1 MKLIEALI
9 KHYWFP
15 LLLLPLLIPLYYLNS
30 FDPTLAKEL
39 LLRKTTIALYSLL
52 LSYIIRRLILGY
64 IDWQGAYKYV
74 YAIVIHII
82 IALAIIFG

>member
-1 MKLIEALI
+1 MRLIEALI
-9 KHYWFP
+9 KHYWFS
-15 LLLLPLLIPLYYLNS
+15 LLLLPVLAPLYYLNS

-52 LSYIIRRLILGY
+52 LAYIIRRLIIGY
-64 IDWQGAYKYV
+64 VSWQGEYRYV

-82 IALAIIFG
+82 VALAIIFG

>member
-1 MKLIEALI
+1 MKLIEVLI

-15 LLLLPLLIPLYYLNS
+15 LFLLPFLIPLYYVNS
-30 FDPTLAKEL
+30 FDQTLVKEL
-39 LLRKTTIALYSLL
+39 FLRKTTIALYSLL
-52 LSYIIRRLILGY
+52 LAYIIRRLILGY